1 MEKGLGMTSAGAVRK
16 QALLTTRELT
26 IIGMLSGVTML
37 LGLTGYGF
45 IPLPLMKATILHVP
59 VIIGALAA
67 GPRVGVM
74 VGFIFGCFSI
84 FQAITTPVVLSF
96 AFLNPLI
103 SVVPRVLIGLG
114 AYYVYKGV
122 RDLLHKESLSL
133 AVAGLAG
140 SAINTIGVMG
150 GIYLIYAKDFAELRN
165 IPLDNVINII
175 AGICVF
181 NGLPEAVVSAVITV
195 PVVMVLKKALK
206 SK

>member
-1 MEKGLGMTSAGAVRK
+1 MQKEMGVKAPGGVRK
-16 QALLTTRELT
+16 RALLTTRELT
-26 IIGMLSGVTML
+26 IVGMLSGITML

-59 VIIGALAA
+59 VIIGALVA

-114 AYYVYKGV
+114 TYYVYKAV
-122 RDLLHKESLSL
+122 WKAIHKESFSL
-133 AVAGLAG
+133 AVAGFIG
-140 SAINTIGVMG
+140 SVINTVGVMG
-150 GIYLIYAKDFAELRN
+150 GIYLIYAKDFAEPA
-165 IPLDNVINII
+165 IFPW
-175 AGICVF
+175 
-181 NGLPEAVVSAVITV
+181 IT
-195 PVVMVLKKALK
+195 
-206 SK
+206 SSTSS

>member
-1 MEKGLGMTSAGAVRK
+1 MQKEMGVKAPGGVRK
-16 QALLTTRELT
+16 RALLTTRELT
-26 IIGMLSGVTML
+26 IVGMLSGITML

-59 VIIGALAA
+59 VIIGALVA

-114 AYYVYKGV
+114 
-122 RDLLHKESLSL
+122 DLL
-133 AVAGLAG
+133 
-140 SAINTIGVMG
+140 
-150 GIYLIYAKDFAELRN
+150 
-165 IPLDNVINII
+165 
-175 AGICVF
+175 CV
-181 NGLPEAVVSAVITV
+181 
-195 PVVMVLKKALK
+195 
-206 SK
+206 

>member
-1 MEKGLGMTSAGAVRK
+1 MQKEMGVKASGGVRK
-16 QALLTTRELT
+16 RALLTTRELT
-26 IIGMLSGVTML
+26 IVGMLSGITML

-59 VIIGALAA
+59 VIIGALVA

-114 AYYVYKGV
+114 TYYVYKAV
-122 RDLLHKESLSL
+122 WKAIHKESFSL
-133 AVAGLAG
+133 AVAGFTG
-140 SAINTIGVMG
+140 SVINTVGVMG

-165 IPLDNVINII
+165 IPLDNVVNII
-175 AGICVF
+175 VGVCLF
-181 NGLPEAVVSAVITV
+181 NGIPEAVVSAVITV
-195 PVVMVLKKALK
+195 PVVIVLKKVIK
-206 SK
+206 NR